1 MRNKKDGA
9 YITVYK
15 NIFLAKRAGNFR
27 ICTVVRICG
36 YYSIGCPIK
45 SLWWW
50 KNVYE
55 YFRSVWY
62 GHSHSNRESLITYML
77 IRKGLHRY
85 NWLVKGGFIMFE
97 ILNYLR
103 VRYVSEKA
111 QGIVEYALL
120 LAFVVAI
127 AAAVL
132 TANNT
137 DGLGG
142 AISKAFGKVTT
153 QINSFKATG
162 E

>member
-1 MRNKKDGA
+1 
-9 YITVYK
+9 
-15 NIFLAKRAGNFR
+15 
-27 ICTVVRICG
+27 
-36 YYSIGCPIK
+36 
-45 SLWWW
+45 
-50 KNVYE
+50 
-55 YFRSVWY
+55 
-62 GHSHSNRESLITYML
+62 
-77 IRKGLHRY
+77 
-85 NWLVKGGFIMFE
+85 MFE

-120 LAFVVAI
+120 LAI

>member
-1 MRNKKDGA
+1 
-9 YITVYK
+9 
-15 NIFLAKRAGNFR
+15 
-27 ICTVVRICG
+27 
-36 YYSIGCPIK
+36 
-45 SLWWW
+45 
-50 KNVYE
+50 
-55 YFRSVWY
+55 
-62 GHSHSNRESLITYML
+62 
-77 IRKGLHRY
+77 
-85 NWLVKGGFIMFE
+85 MFE

-142 AISKAFGKVTT
+142 AINTAFGKVTK

-162 E
+162 D